1 MKYQHEIC
9 GYCYSKYKK
18 YNGYGLVLDVNT
30 KYSPVITVYLIDVGK
45 EVKYKVYN
53 HTYKKNLIEVDDII
67 QIGSTTQKPKQ
78 KRIETYDEITGEKKY
93 IYEPIEG
100 EYNDWLLGW
109 KKIN

>member
-1 MKYQHEIC
+1 M
-9 GYCYSKYKK
+9 
-18 YNGYGLVLDVNT
+18 
-30 KYSPVITVYLIDVGK
+30 
-45 EVKYKVYN
+45 
-53 HTYKKNLIEVDDII
+53 
-67 QIGSTTQKPKQ
+67 QIGSTTQKHKQ